1 MSKNYFIKNLLAAS
15 MLLAV
20 SMGMSSCSG
29 FVDAVLGTS
38 DKPTTQPTTQPTT
51 AGAVITADQT
61 TITIS
66 SFEEMAKAVSA
77 EQNEAFIKAIET
89 KAAAGEK
96 YTINFKS
103 EKPLSTENFEGLVI
117 PRVVGSKIDVVF
129 DQPLV
134 TSESNPLKVTADE
147 KNSDTPT
154 DAVNELTIT
163 LPNGSDNVYLSVNM
177 PETTVKLEGNVT
189 YQFVEAITAIN
200 TLIVGS
206 GVVIGELLLKG
217 GRAIVQDGGAIETYV
232 YPAGK
237 KNSDG
242 EAFISVCY
250 DEDLAPYA
258 GVLPPTLKVDETV
271 CYELSTDE
279 KGEKPYL
286 AKSLK
291 VVKGSE
297 DEAEVNFLN
306 QHGHFLEK
314 MIVGDGANV
323 VTRGIRAKEIEG
335 EGTAKITFICIEAWQ
350 NPKSGSWQHEPT
362 PDNMDE
368 FYWQFGT
375 NGLKG
380 VEKISNIIFAK
391 PQKEWNGEYYTFL
404 KDVSATVENCTFQY
418 DCVFF
423 GHDWIGELG
432 KGTEY
437 TLSNGKV
444 IKNCKFETTAVP
456 YPNIAQGV
464 FIYVPE
470 QPLGSTFTMTFD
482 NCEFKEGTHIVPH
495 CLTDNGYAFDTD
507 PGNDNQHNFYKLIG
521 YGYFDDSGI
530 SVTVNSLDDIPANC
544 LDGIN
549 GGYYYSYDSGSPLRY
564 NYSDNVVQLEF
575 NNCTIGG
582 SALTAADKAFNH
594 PGYGPPHDNPA
605 FPWSYMCPKDGLTF
619 NYICNSSSGT
629 STGKWVYLGYDG
641 DPGDILGR
649 FDIE

>member
-1 MSKNYFIKNLLAAS
+1 MRKNYFMKNLLAAS

-103 EKPLSTENFEGLVI
+103 EKPLSTENCEGLVI

-129 DQPLV
+129 DKPLV

-154 DAVNELTIT
+154 DAVNELTIA

-177 PETTVKLEGNVT
+177 PETTVKMDGSVT

-242 EAFISVCY
+242 KAFISVCY

-335 EGTAKITFICIEAWQ
+335 EGTAKITFICIEAWH
-350 NPKSGSWQHEPT
+350 NPKSGSWHEPT

-391 PQKEWNGEYYTFL
+391 PKKEWDGDYFTFL
-404 KDVSATVENCTFQY
+404 KQISATLENCTFQY
-418 DCVFF
+418 DCV
-423 GHDWIGELG
+423 
-432 KGTEY
+432 
-437 TLSNGKV
+437 
-444 IKNCKFETTAVP
+444 CKFETRSIP

-464 FIYVPE
+464 IMYVPG
-470 QPLGSTFTMTFD
+470 QNVGDTFTMTFE
-482 NCEFKEGTHIVPH
+482 NCEFNEGTCIQYRP
-495 CLTDNGYAFDTD
+495 TFSDN
-507 PGNDNQHNFYKLIG
+507 KLIG
-521 YGYFDDSGI
+521 YVYYTNTGI
-530 SVTVNSLDDIPANC
+530 NTNVSSLDDIPSNC
-544 LDGIN
+544 LDNIDGN
-549 GGYYYSYDSGSPLRY
+549 YYYSYDYDNPITYTYSGNRMHLI
-564 NYSDNVVQLEF
+564 F
-575 NNCTIGG
+575 NDCLIGG
-582 SALTAADKAFNH
+582 SDLTGTTVQFSGWA
-594 PGYGPPHDNPA
+594 GENPSSPRSDIT
-605 FPWSYMCPKDGLTF
+605 FEYLFKVSSVTTTLT
-619 NYICNSSSGT
+619 
-629 STGKWVYLGYDG
+629 W
-641 DPGDILGR
+641 
-649 FDIE
+649 

>member
-1 MSKNYFIKNLLAAS
+1 MRKNYFMKNLLAAS
-15 MLLAV
+15 MLLSV
-20 SMGMSSCSG
+20 SMGMSSCTG
-29 FVDAVLGTS
+29 LIDAVLGTS

-51 AGAVITADQT
+51 TSAVVTADQT

-96 YTINFKS
+96 YTINIKS
-103 EKPLSTENFEGLVI
+103 EKSLSTENFEGLVI
-117 PRVVGSKIDVVF
+117 PRVAGSKIDVVF
-129 DQPLV
+129 DKPLV

-242 EAFISVCY
+242 KAFISVCY
-250 DEDLAPYA
+250 DENLASYA
-258 GVLPPTLKVDETV
+258 GVLPPKLEVDGTV
-271 CYELSTDE
+271 CYEISTDE
-279 KGEKPYL
+279 EGEKPYL
-286 AKSLK
+286 AKYLK

-314 MIVGDGANV
+314 MTVGDGANV

-335 EGTAKITFICIEAWQ
+335 EGTAKITFICIESWH
-350 NPKSGSWQHEPT
+350 NPKSGYWHEPT

-391 PQKEWNGEYYTFL
+391 PKKEWDGEYFTFL
-404 KDVSATVENCTFQY
+404 KQISATLENCTFQY

-423 GHDWIGELG
+423 GNDFGYELG

-437 TLSNGKV
+437 TLSNDKV
-444 IKNCKFETTAVP
+444 IKNCKFETRSIP

-464 FIYVPE
+464 IMYVPG
-470 QPLGSTFTMTFD
+470 QNVGDTFTMTFE
-482 NCEFKEGTHIVPH
+482 NCEFNEGTCIQYRP
-495 CLTDNGYAFDTD
+495 TFSDN
-507 PGNDNQHNFYKLIG
+507 KLIG
-521 YGYFDDSGI
+521 YVYYTNAGI
-530 SVTVNSLDDIPANC
+530 NTNVSSLDDIPSNC
-544 LDGIN
+544 LDNIDGY
-549 GGYYYSYDSGSPLRY
+549 YYYSYDYDNPITYTYSGNRMHLI
-564 NYSDNVVQLEF
+564 F
-575 NNCTIGG
+575 NDCLIGG
-582 SALTAADKAFNH
+582 SDLTDTTVQFTSW
-594 PGYGPPHDNPA
+594 GGENPSSPRSDIT
-605 FPWSYMCPKDGLTF
+605 FEYLFKVSSVTTTLT
-619 NYICNSSSGT
+619 
-629 STGKWVYLGYDG
+629 W
-641 DPGDILGR
+641 
-649 FDIE
+649 